1 MERVLVSLALSGLG
15 REAIKFVAA
24 LTLAVLLA
32 LAFSVSTLMTALG
45 AVAPGQ
51 EVAGA
56 NTEEIPP
63 DHLVVMRAAAMETC
77 GVPWQ
82 VLAAIAKVESDFGR
96 NMATSSAGAIGYG
109 QFLPSSWAA
118 FGDGGDPYEYRDAIP
133 AIARYLCAHGA
144 PHDLRRAVWAYN
156 HLDSYVDMVLAIAAR
171 YGLGAPDP
179 ELPGLPEDTPALTG
193 VVVLAR
199 AQIGRPYV
207 WGGASPATSFDCSGL
222 VQWAFNQLGARLPRT
237 AQQQFDATRRVA
249 RNDLRSGDLV
259 FFERTYPS
267 HERITHVGIY
277 VGNGRM
283 INAPTTGDVI
293 REMDVFSGYWG
304 PRFAGG
310 GRVGR

>member
-1 MERVLVSLALSGLG
+1 
-15 REAIKFVAA
+15 
-24 LTLAVLLA
+24 
-32 LAFSVSTLMTALG
+32 
-45 AVAPGQ
+45 
-51 EVAGA
+51 
-56 NTEEIPP
+56 
-63 DHLVVMRAAAMETC
+63 MRAAATETC

-82 VLAAIAKVESDFGR
+82 VIAAIAKVESNFGS

-118 FGDGGDPYEYRDAIP
+118 FGNGGDPYDYRDAIP

-156 HLDSYVDMVLAIAAR
+156 HLDSYVEMVLTIATR
-171 YGLGAPDP
+171 YGLGAPEP
-179 ELPGLPEDTPALTG
+179 ELPEGASA
-193 VVVLAR
+193 LAR
-199 AQIGRPYV
+199 VVMLARTQIGRPYV
-207 WGGASPATSFDCSGL
+207 WGGASPVTSFDCSGL
-222 VQWAFNQLGARLPRT
+222 VQWAFGQLGARLPRT
-237 AQQQFDATRRVA
+237 AQQQYDATRRVS
-249 RNDLRSGDLV
+249 RNDLRPGDLV

-304 PRFAGG
+304 PKFAGG

>member
-1 MERVLVSLALSGLG
+1 MARVLVALALSGLG
-15 REAIKFVAA
+15 RDALKFVTA
-24 LTLAVLLA
+24 LALAIFLA

-45 AVAPGQ
+45 AAVPGH

-63 DHLVVMRAAAMETC
+63 DHLVVMRAAATETC

-82 VLAAIAKVESDFGR
+82 VIAAIAKVESNFGS

-118 FGDGGDPYEYRDAIP
+118 FGNGGDPYDYRDAIP

-171 YGLGAPDP
+171 YGLGTPEP
-179 ELPGLPEDTPALTG
+179 ELLEGTAA
-193 VVVLAR
+193 LAR
-199 AQIGRPYV
+199 VVALARTQIGRPYV
-207 WGGASPATSFDCSGL
+207 WGGASPVTSFDCSGL
-222 VQWAFNQLGARLPRT
+222 VQWAFGQLGARLPRT
-237 AQQQFDATRRVA
+237 AQQQFDATRRVS
-249 RNDLRSGDLV
+249 RNDLKPGDLV

-283 INAPTTGDVI
+283 VNAPTTGDVI
-293 REMDVFSGYWG
+293 REMDVFNGYWG
-304 PRFAGG
+304 ARFAGG
-310 GRVGR
+310 GRVRNS

>member
-1 MERVLVSLALSGLG
+1 MARVLVALALSGLG
-15 REAIKFVAA
+15 RDALKFVTA
-24 LTLAVLLA
+24 LSLAVFLA

-45 AVAPGQ
+45 AAVPGH

-63 DHLVVMRAAAMETC
+63 DHLAVMRAAATETC

-82 VLAAIAKVESDFGR
+82 VIAAIAKVESNFGS

-118 FGDGGDPYEYRDAIP
+118 FGNGGDPYDYRDAIP

-156 HLDSYVDMVLAIAAR
+156 HLDSYVEMVLTIATR
-171 YGLGAPDP
+171 YGLGAPEP
-179 ELPGLPEDTPALTG
+179 ELPEGASA
-193 VVVLAR
+193 LAR
-199 AQIGRPYV
+199 VVMLARTQIGRPYV
-207 WGGASPATSFDCSGL
+207 WGGASPVTSFDCSGL
-222 VQWAFNQLGARLPRT
+222 VQWAFGQLGARLPRT
-237 AQQQFDATRRVA
+237 AQQQYDATRRVS
-249 RNDLRSGDLV
+249 RNDLRPGDLV

-310 GRVGR
+310 GRVGS

>member
-1 MERVLVSLALSGLG
+1 MARVLVALALSGLG
-15 REAIKFVAA
+15 RDALKFVVA
-24 LTLAVLLA
+24 LSLAVFLA

-45 AVAPGQ
+45 AAVPGH

-63 DHLVVMRAAAMETC
+63 DHLVVMRAAALETC

-82 VLAAIAKVESDFGR
+82 VIAAIAKVESNFGS

-118 FGDGGDPYEYRDAIP
+118 FGNGGNPYDYRDAIP

-156 HLDSYVDMVLAIAAR
+156 HLDSYVEMVLTIATR
-171 YGLGAPDP
+171 YGLGAPET
-179 ELPGLPEDTPALTG
+179 ELPQGAAALAS
-193 VVVLAR
+193 VVMLAR
-199 AQIGRPYV
+199 TQIGRPYV
-207 WGGASPATSFDCSGL
+207 WGGASPVTSFDCSGL
-222 VQWAFNQLGARLPRT
+222 VQWAFGQLGARLPRT
-237 AQQQFDATRRVA
+237 AQQQYDATRRVA
-249 RNDLRSGDLV
+249 RNDLKPGDLV

-310 GRVGR
+310 GRVGG

>member
-1 MERVLVSLALSGLG
+1 MARVLVALALSGLG
-15 REAIKFVAA
+15 RDALKFVTA
-24 LTLAVLLA
+24 LSLAVFLA

-45 AVAPGQ
+45 AAAPGH
-51 EVAGA
+51 EVADA

-63 DHLVVMRAAAMETC
+63 EHLAVMRSASTETC

-82 VLAAIAKVESDFGR
+82 VIAAIAKVESNFGS

-118 FGDGGDPYEYRDAIP
+118 FGDGGDPYDYREAIP

-144 PHDLRRAVWAYN
+144 PDDLRRAVWAYN
-156 HLDSYVDMVLAIAAR
+156 HLDSYVDMVLAIAVR
-171 YGLGAPDP
+171 YGFGAPEP
-179 ELPGLPEDTPALTG
+179 HLPEGSAALAA
-193 VVVLAR
+193 VVILAR
-199 AQIGRPYV
+199 TQIGRPYV

-222 VQWAFNQLGARLPRT
+222 VQWAFSQFGARLPRT
-237 AQQQFDATRRVA
+237 AQQQYDATRRVA
-249 RNDLRSGDLV
+249 PNDLEPGDLV

-277 VGNGRM
+277 VGDGRM

-293 REMDVFSGYWG
+293 REMDVFTGYWG

-310 GRVGR
+310 GRVGS

>member
-1 MERVLVSLALSGLG
+1 MARVLVALALSGLG
-15 REAIKFVAA
+15 RDALKFVTA
-24 LTLAVLLA
+24 LALAIFLA

-45 AVAPGQ
+45 AAVPGH

-82 VLAAIAKVESDFGR
+82 VIAAIAKVESNFGS

-118 FGDGGDPYEYRDAIP
+118 FGNGGDPYDYRDAIP

-156 HLDSYVDMVLAIAAR
+156 HLDSYVEMVLTIATR
-171 YGLGAPDP
+171 YGLCAPEPD
-179 ELPGLPEDTPALTG
+179 LPEGASALAS
-193 VVVLAR
+193 VVMLAR
-199 AQIGRPYV
+199 TQIGRPYV
-207 WGGASPATSFDCSGL
+207 WGGASPVTSFDCSGL
-222 VQWAFNQLGARLPRT
+222 VQWAFGQLGARLPRT
-237 AQQQFDATRRVA
+237 AQQQYDATRRVS
-249 RNDLRSGDLV
+249 RNDLRPGDLV

-267 HERITHVGIY
+267 HERTTHVGIY

-310 GRVGR
+310 GRVGS

>member
-1 MERVLVSLALSGLG
+1 MARVLVALALSGLG
-15 REAIKFVAA
+15 RDALKFVVA
-24 LTLAVLLA
+24 LSLAVFLA

-45 AVAPGQ
+45 AAVPGH

-63 DHLVVMRAAAMETC
+63 DHLVVMRAAATETC

-82 VLAAIAKVESDFGR
+82 VIAAIAKVESNFGS

-118 FGDGGDPYEYRDAIP
+118 FGNGGDPYNYRDAIP

-156 HLDSYVDMVLAIAAR
+156 HLDSYVEMVLTIATR
-171 YGLGAPDP
+171 YGLGAPEP
-179 ELPGLPEDTPALTG
+179 ELPEGASA
-193 VVVLAR
+193 LAR
-199 AQIGRPYV
+199 VVMLARTQIGRPYV
-207 WGGASPATSFDCSGL
+207 WGGASPVTSFDCSGL
-222 VQWAFNQLGARLPRT
+222 VQWAFGQLGARLPRT
-237 AQQQFDATRRVA
+237 AQQQYDATRRVS
-249 RNDLRSGDLV
+249 RNDLRPGDLV

-293 REMDVFSGYWG
+293 REMDVFGGYWG

-310 GRVGR
+310 GRVGS

>member
-1 MERVLVSLALSGLG
+1 MARVLVALALSGLG
-15 REAIKFVAA
+15 RDALKFVTA
-24 LTLAVLLA
+24 LALAIFLA

-45 AVAPGQ
+45 AAVPGH

-56 NTEEIPP
+56 NTDEIPP
-63 DHLVVMRAAAMETC
+63 DHLVVMRAAASETC

-82 VLAAIAKVESDFGR
+82 VIAAIAKVESNFGS
-96 NMATSSAGAIGYG
+96 NMATSTAGAIGYG

-118 FGDGGDPYEYRDAIP
+118 FGNGGDPYDYRDAIP

-156 HLDSYVDMVLAIAAR
+156 HLDSYVEMVLAIAAR
-171 YGLGAPDP
+171 YGLGMPEP
-179 ELPGLPEDTPALTG
+179 ELPEGASALAS
-193 VVVLAR
+193 VVMLAR
-199 AQIGRPYV
+199 TQIGRPYV
-207 WGGASPATSFDCSGL
+207 WGGASPVTSFDCSGL
-222 VQWAFNQLGARLPRT
+222 VQWAFGQLGARLPRT
-237 AQQQFDATRRVA
+237 AQQQYDATRRVS
-249 RNDLRSGDLV
+249 RNDLRPGDLV

-310 GRVGR
+310 GRVGS